1 METNAR
7 SSPPTELLLPL
18 ICKLVDASVR
28 AAEAERM
35 RARGSQGDF
44 SLELLL
50 PQIVDVRVEIRKEK
64 APHKE
69 PHLHVKHS
77 DKIDASLRLSDLG
90 VIVGRIDRRTHRGLR
105 ERLLPKRAALMEIWN
120 ALEDGDSAKAHE
132 LISEL

>member
-1 METNAR
+1 METNAK
-7 SSPPTELLLPL
+7 SSPTTEPLLPL

-28 AAEAERM
+28 ATEAER
-35 RARGSQGDF
+35 RHACGSQDDF
-44 SLELLL
+44 SLGLLL
-50 PQIVDVRVEIRKEK
+50 PQIMDVRVEIRKEK

-77 DKIDASLRLSDLG
+77 DKIDASLRLSDLE

-105 ERLLPKRAALMEIWN
+105 DRLLPKRAALMEIWT

-132 LISEL
+132 LIGEL